1 MTGLRVAVVGAG
13 LGGLCL
19 AQGLHGAGADV
30 TVYERDAALD
40 SRQQGYR
47 LHVDARAAL
56 ALRSCLAPDLF
67 ELFLATCGRPG
78 RRFTLLSERLRVLHE
93 VAGDPDRDP
102 FAPESLS
109 TSVNRQTLR
118 EILAARLGR
127 RIRFGCELTRFDTG
141 GGGVR
146 LDFSGGRHAEADLL
160 VGADGLNSAVRRQ
173 YLPDARVIDT
183 GSRCIYGKT
192 PLTDAALR
200 LLPPSLL
207 DGFTAIVGGQVGM
220 AAGLVQFRQRPEQAA
235 AVIAPGIR
243 LSPAGDYLM
252 WAISAGHQRFPVPDL
267 QLAGLGPDGLHG
279 IAATM
284 VRSWHPDLRGLVGL
298 ADIGQ
303 TFLVRIRTS
312 VPVPAWEPGPVTLLG
327 DAIHAMSPARGSGAN
342 TALQDAGVL
351 CQTLARA
358 APARQPLIAAIGG
371 YESQMRDYGFA
382 AVRASRE
389 AEAEMGTRRSG
400 IAFWLYRHL
409 GRARP
414 G

>member
-1 MTGLRVAVVGAG
+1 MTGLRVAVIGAG
-13 LGGLCL
+13 
-19 AQGLHGAGADV
+19 
-30 TVYERDAALD
+30 
-40 SRQQGYR
+40 
-47 LHVDARAAL
+47 L

-102 FAPESLS
+102 FAPQSLS

-118 EILAARLGR
+118 EILAAGLGP
-127 RIRFGCELTRFDTG
+127 RIRFGCELTRFDPG
-141 GGGVR
+141 DGGVR
-146 LDFSGGRHAEADLL
+146 LDFSGGHHAETDLL

-173 YLPDARVIDT
+173 YLPDARVLDT

-200 LLPPSLL
+200 LLPPSLP
-207 DGFTAIVGGQVGM
+207 DGFTAIAGGRVGM

-235 AVIAPGIR
+235 AVIAPGVR

-252 WAISAGHQRFPVPDL
+252 WAISADHQRFPVPDL
-267 QLAGLGPDGLHG
+267 HLAGLGPGGLHG

-284 VRSWHPDLRGLVGL
+284 IRSWHPDLRGLVGL

-312 VPVPAWEPGPVTLLG
+312 VPVPAWEPGPG
-327 DAIHAMSPARGSGAN
+327 DAAGRRYPRHEPGPWLRGEHRLAGRRRAVPGAG
-342 TALQDAGVL
+342 QGGAG
-351 CQTLARA
+351 
-358 APARQPLIAAIGG
+358 APAADRC
-371 YESQMRDYGFA
+371 D
-382 AVRASRE
+382 
-389 AEAEMGTRRSG
+389 RRLRKPDARLR
-400 IAFWLYRHL
+400 IR
-409 GRARP
+409 RRP
-414 G
+414 GVPGG